1 MSTASP
7 FRLSPHEYL
16 ARERAASSRSEYF
29 GGEVFAMAGAT
40 ADHNRIVRNV
50 LALLDGQLRGGPC
63 EVFPSDLRLAC
74 PSGLLTYPDLQVVC
88 GELEYFAGENDT
100 ITNPRLIVEVLSK
113 STERYDRGDKFAHY
127 RGIPS
132 LIEYVL
138 VSHREPRIERYV
150 RDPKPGWLMT
160 EACGLGAAILLET
173 IGCQLGLADVYRD
186 VKLPSSA
193 SSLALIRDADD
204 EARQP

>member
-7 FRLSPHEYL
+7 FRLSPQEFL

-29 GGEVFAMAGAT
+29 RGEVFAMAGAS
-40 ADHNRIVRNV
+40 ADHNRLVRNV
-50 LALLDGQLRGGPC
+50 FALLDAQLKGGGC

-74 PSGLLTYPDLQVVC
+74 PSGLLTYPDVQVVC
-88 GELEYFAGENDT
+88 GELEYLAGENDT
-100 ITNPRLIVEVLSK
+100 ITNPRLMVEVLSK

-132 LIEYVL
+132 LQEYVL
-138 VSHREPRIERYV
+138 ISHREPRIERYV

-160 EACGLGAAILLET
+160 EACGLEAAISLET
-173 IGCQLGLADVYRD
+173 IGCKMQLADVYRD
-186 VKLPSSA
+186 VKLPAPGSG
-193 SSLALIRDADD
+193 LALLRDAD
-204 EARQP
+204 E